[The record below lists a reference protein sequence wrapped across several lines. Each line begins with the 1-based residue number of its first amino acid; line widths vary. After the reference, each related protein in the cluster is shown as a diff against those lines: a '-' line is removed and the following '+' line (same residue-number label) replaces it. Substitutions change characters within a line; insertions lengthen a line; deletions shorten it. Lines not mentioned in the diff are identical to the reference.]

1 MGMSPEFVQH
11 IFEPFAREKNTTY
24 SGVHGTGLGLTIVKH
39 IVEMLDGNIE
49 VESTLGKGTSFTITL
64 RLRVQNQPLEAAAD
78 MDSVLEYIMGQT
90 ILLVEDNE
98 INVEIETEILQGLGF
113 HLESVEDG
121 KMAVEKIRQSEPG
134 DYVLILMDIQMP
146 VMDGWE
152 ATKEIRGLDDSRLAQ
167 IPILAL
173 SADAFES
180 DEQMSIRCGMDA
192 HLTKPLDVPILLETM
207 AAVVHDRGIV

>member
-1 MGMSPEFVQH
+1 MS
-11 IFEPFAREKNTTY
+11 K
-24 SGVHGTGLGLTIVKH
+24 
-39 IVEMLDGNIE
+39 
-49 VESTLGKGTSFTITL
+49 
-64 RLRVQNQPLEAAAD
+64 
-78 MDSVLEYIMGQT
+78 T

-113 HLESVEDG
+113 HLESVGDG
-121 KMAVEKIRQSEPG
+121 EKAVERIRQSDPG
-134 DYVLILMDIQMP
+134 DYILVLMDIQMP

-152 ATKEIRGLDDSRLAQ
+152 ATKEIRRLEDPELAQ

-192 HLTKPLDVPILLETM
+192 HLTKPLDVPLLLETM
-207 AAVVHDRGIV
+207 AEVVHGRGII